1 MWILIIVGIIAVIIF
16 QMVQAQNKRREQEQE
31 AHQKEI
37 KEIES
42 IPLEFNMSWR
52 YSTKSP
58 CASSGGAE
66 ARYDFVTLKQGFS
79 KQFYNGSV
87 TM

>member
-1 MWILIIVGIIAVIIF
+1 VTSF
-16 QMVQAQNKRREQEQE
+16 KHRTQNANLK
-31 AHQKEI
+31 HNQKEI
-37 KEIES
+37 NKIES

-58 CASSGGAE
+58 CASSGGVE
-66 ARYDFVTLKQGFS
+66 ARYNFVTLKQGFS